1 MTINVNK
8 TCKLATN
15 CVAASLYICLATGC
29 NISMPQAESSYRFV
43 KGLISSD
50 DVSMQEQQPIWLA
63 SVGDRGAVLRPYIS
77 GGLTVFANTDG
88 DGIAFDGWTIRSIV
102 GFDLIGPV
110 SIAGKDG
117 IRTFLTGAQITSTE
131 CDPWHLNGLIWSQIC
146 TNGHGQIVLSE
157 DGNIELISM
166 SLGENLGIMTL
177 RVVK

>member
-8 TCKLATN
+8 TCKCHPRIVWLRADIYAHT
-15 CVAASLYICLATGC
+15 TGC

-50 DVSMQEQQPIWLA
+50 NISMQEQQPIWLA

-88 DGIAFDGWTIRSIV
+88 DAIAFDGWTIRSIV
-102 GFDLIGPV
+102 GFGIEGPV

-117 IRTFLTGAQITSTE
+117 IRTFTGPKLRQQNVI
-131 CDPWHLNGLIWSQIC
+131 
-146 TNGHGQIVLSE
+146 HGI
-157 DGNIELISM
+157 
-166 SLGENLGIMTL
+166 
-177 RVVK
+177 